1 MGAKED
7 VDKTVGN
14 IEKTLKEEGSG
25 KAYEALQKEFQEYAQ
40 GGNRS
45 QEDVANYW
53 NGVNEKLKASGSL
66 STLSLE
72 YAKNNPLI
80 ADSYGTITNQTLEQQ
95 RVHNERAIGRSDY
108 TRNTKD
114 YASERFDLMFQNEL
128 SDQFKNKKGI
138 ADDGRIHAYEVTDR
152 LNSLDSDR
160 KSQNEREGR
169 RGALSELITVREGK
183 TQSDLFTVLDT
194 AKDGGKGDGRI
205 SDSDISAYLK
215 DAEKALAELKKF
227 KGDDAQLPATYDP
240 NNPLGTKFNQKWVDT
255 VKHLQSQYET
265 HRQEGDWNP
274 FTDELITRESLAKS
288 LGYRDAADMTAQ
300 NTKKA

>member
-1 MGAKED
+1 MGANED

-14 IEKTLKEEGSG
+14 IEKTLREEGSG

-80 ADSYGTITNQTLEQQ
+80 ADANGTITNQTLEQQ
-95 RVHNERAIGRSDY
+95 RIHNERAIGRSDY

-128 SDQFKNKKGI
+128 SDQFKNKTGI

-160 KSQNEREGR
+160 RNQNEKEGR
-169 RGALSELITVREGK
+169 RGAVSELITVREGQ
-183 TQSDLFTVLDT
+183 TQSDLFKVLDT
-194 AKDGGKGDGRI
+194 SKNGGNGDGRI
-205 SDSDISAYLK
+205 STGDLDAYVANAARALEDLK
-215 DAEKALAELKKF
+215 RYNPNGELPEAF
-227 KGDDAQLPATYDP
+227 DP
-240 NNPLGTKFNQKWVDT
+240 KNPLGTMYNKKWLET
-255 VKHLQSQYET
+255 VKHLQSNYGT
-265 HRQEGDWNP
+265 HREEGDWNP
-274 FTDELITRESLAKS
+274 FTDELITQASLAKS
-288 LGYRDAADMTAQ
+288 LGYKDAADMTAQ